1 MRMGEPGSEL
11 LLVVEGAVRVERPGR
26 SLTLGPGELIGEI
39 EVLDPGGGRI
49 ADIHAVG
56 DGALPRRV
64 AGGAARRSRSRSPR
78 AAVALIE
85 VLAARFRE
93 TA

>member
-1 MRMGEPGSEL
+1 
-11 LLVVEGAVRVERPGR
+11 VRVERPGR
-26 SLTLGPGELIGEI
+26 SLVLGVGELIGEI

-49 ADIHAVG
+49 ADIHAEGPVKCLAISR
-56 DGALPRRV
+56 DDLLAALHV
-64 AGGAARRSRSRSPR
+64 DPR
-78 AAVALIE
+78 AAIALIE

>member
-1 MRMGEPGSEL
+1 M
-11 LLVVEGAVRVERPGR
+11 ERPGL

-49 ADIHAVG
+49 ADIHAI
-56 DGALPRRV
+56 GAVRAIGVSREQLLTVLEADPRV
-64 AGGAARRSRSRSPR
+64 AL
-78 AAVALIE
+78 ALIE

>member
-1 MRMGEPGSEL
+1 MQIGEKGSDL
-11 LLVVEGAVRVERPGR
+11 LLVLEGEARVERPGR
-26 SLTLGPGELIGEI
+26 SLTIGPGELIGEI

-56 DGALPRRV
+56 AVRTIGVSRQQLLSALE
-64 AGGAARRSRSRSPR
+64 ADPR

>member
-1 MRMGEPGSEL
+1 MQIGEKGTDL
-11 LLVVEGAVRVERPGR
+11 LLVLEGEARVERPGR
-26 SLTLGPGELIGEI
+26 SLTIGPGELIGEI

-56 DGALPRRV
+56 RVRTIGVSRQQLLSALE
-64 AGGAARRSRSRSPR
+64 ADPR

>member
-1 MRMGEPGSEL
+1 MRMGDTGCDL
-11 LLVVEGAVRVERPGR
+11 MLVVEGTVLVERPGFR
-26 SLTLGPGELIGEI
+26 ATYGPGELIGEI

-49 ADIHAVG
+49 ADIHAVEPVRAIAVSR
-56 DGALPRRV
+56 DTLLAALE
-64 AGGAARRSRSRSPR
+64 ADPR
-78 AAVALIE
+78 AALALIE